1 MDRLKC
7 MLVFVKVTD
16 CGSFAAASEVLNLS
30 PQMVGKH
37 ISMLEEHLGTRLLN
51 RTTRRQNLTEVGR
64 MFYERCKVVLAAA
77 DEAEA
82 VAQEMTAMPRGVL
95 RVNAPVTFGAYGMS
109 PLVVDYMRRY
119 PDVQV
124 ELMLSDRYVD
134 LVDEGFEAVIR
145 IGPLADSALIARKL
159 KPYQLIAC
167 ASPRYLAEF
176 GTPVRPEELI
186 DHQCLGYTYWSR
198 SSEKEWTFTKGGK
211 QYAAEVNSRLQ
222 SNNATALLS
231 AVLSGGG
238 IILGAEVVLS
248 SYIASGQ
255 LIQVLAD
262 YQAPAREMHLLYSPN
277 RYPTQKLRR
286 FIDAVMA
293 EYG

>member
-109 PLVVDYMRRY
+109 PLVVDYMRHY

-124 ELMLSDRYVD
+124 ELTLSDRYVD

-211 QYAAEVNSRLQ
+211 QHAAEVNSRLQ

-231 AVLSGGG
+231 AALSGGG
-238 IILGAEVVLS
+238 IILGAEVVLA

>member
-124 ELMLSDRYVD
+124 ELTLSDRYVD

-211 QYAAEVNSRLQ
+211 QHAAEVNSRLQ

-231 AVLSGGG
+231 AALSGGG
-238 IILGAEVVLS
+238 IILGAEVVLA

>member
-30 PQMVGKH
+30 PQMVGKQ

-64 MFYERCKVVLAAA
+64 IFYERCKIVLAEADAA
-77 DEAEA
+77 ESA
-82 VAQEMTAMPRGVL
+82 AQDMTAMPRGML
-95 RVNAPVTFGAYGMS
+95 RVNAPVTFGAYS
-109 PLVVDYMRRY
+109 LPPLVNDYMRRY

-124 ELMLSDRYVD
+124 ELTLSDRFVD

-167 ASPRYLAEF
+167 ASPGYLAEY
-176 GTPVRPEELI
+176 GTPAQPEDLL
-186 DHQCLGYTYWSR
+186 DHECLGYTYWSR
-198 SSEKEWTFTKGGK
+198 PSEKEWIFTKGGK
-211 QYAAEVNSRLQ
+211 QYAAKVNSRLQ

-231 AVLSGGG
+231 AALSGGG
-238 IILGAEVVLS
+238 IILGAEVVLR
-248 SYIASGQ
+248 SYIASGLLTQ
-255 LIQVLAD
+255 ILAD
-262 YQAPAREMHLLYSPN
+262 YQAPSREMHLLYSPN
-277 RYPTQKLRR
+277 RYPTQKLRC

>member
-64 MFYERCKVVLAAA
+64 IFYERCKIVLAEADAA
-77 DEAEA
+77 ES
-82 VAQEMTAMPRGVL
+82 VAQDMTAMPRGML
-95 RVNAPVTFGAYGMS
+95 RVNAPVTFGAYGLS
-109 PLVVDYMRRY
+109 PLVIDYMRRY

-124 ELMLSDRYVD
+124 ELTLSDRFVD

-167 ASPRYLAEF
+167 ASPGYLAEY
-176 GTPVRPEELI
+176 GTPAHPEDLI
-186 DHQCLGYTYWSR
+186 DHECLGYTYWSR
-198 SSEKEWTFTKGGK
+198 RSEKEWVFTKGEE
-211 QYAAEVNSRLQ
+211 QHAAKVNSRLQ

-231 AVLSGGG
+231 AALSGGG
-238 IILGAEVVLS
+238 IILGAEVVLR
-248 SYIASGQ
+248 SYITSGLLMQ
-255 LIQVLAD
+255 ILAD
-262 YQAPAREMHLLYSPN
+262 YQAPSREMHLLYSPN
-277 RYPTQKLRR
+277 RYPTQKLRC

>member
-37 ISMLEEHLGTRLLN
+37 ISMLEEYLGTRLLN

-124 ELMLSDRYVD
+124 ELTLSDRYVD

-211 QYAAEVNSRLQ
+211 QHAAEVNSRLQ

-231 AVLSGGG
+231 AALSGGG
-238 IILGAEVVLS
+238 IILGAEVVLA

>member
-124 ELMLSDRYVD
+124 ELTLSDRYVD

-211 QYAAEVNSRLQ
+211 QHAAEVNSRLQ

-231 AVLSGGG
+231 AALGGGG
-238 IILGAEVVLS
+238 IILGAEVVLG

-262 YQAPAREMHLLYSPN
+262 YQAPAREMYLLYSPN